1 MRRQVSW
8 LVKALDA
15 ETGSSWRLLV
25 YRTPCSDYCLW
36 PVKQANEP
44 ATQLNQHFRCSRP
57 FSAMQPCHRCCMWS
71 EMCPVAG
78 GKYPNQLR
86 FMLLRMHDAELKS
99 SSCVTGRR
107 VHTWEAPTL
116 AASMPGCTLLA
127 TQVQA
132 KAAENLNLAVDNRH
146 YWNIDRT
153 ASAMAKAEV
162 EIGST
167 WNLYVRFALDLTSLA
182 ANLILGGT
190 ISGSARAKNIF
201 LQLQRWE
208 MFCQQAHCRCFQI
221 YLV

>member
-1 MRRQVSW
+1 
-8 LVKALDA
+8 
-15 ETGSSWRLLV
+15 
-25 YRTPCSDYCLW
+25 
-36 PVKQANEP
+36 
-44 ATQLNQHFRCSRP
+44 
-57 FSAMQPCHRCCMWS
+57 
-71 EMCPVAG
+71 MCPVAG

-153 ASAMAKAEV
+153 ASAIAMAEV

-182 ANLILGGT
+182 ANLILG
-190 ISGSARAKNIF
+190 
-201 LQLQRWE
+201 QLSPASLAQRT
-208 MFCQQAHCRCFQI
+208 FFFIRKDGKCFASRPI
-221 YLV
+221 VDVLKFIWFKVGH